1 MSLKLSQL
9 IVFTEQA
16 DDGKRLTKLSFSE
29 PTDLGALLKKKKGFN
44 GRLFQTHVNLMSTK
58 LENYIILMQIPW

>member
-1 MSLKLSQL
+1 MSLKLTQL
-9 IVFTEQA
+9 IMFTEQP

-29 PTDLGALLKKKKGFN
+29 HTDLGALLKKEK

-58 LENYIILMQIPW
+58 LEIYVI